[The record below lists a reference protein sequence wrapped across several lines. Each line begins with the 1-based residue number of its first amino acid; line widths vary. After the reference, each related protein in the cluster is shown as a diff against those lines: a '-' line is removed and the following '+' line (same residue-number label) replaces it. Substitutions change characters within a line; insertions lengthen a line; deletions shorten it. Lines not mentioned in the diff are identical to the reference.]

1 MNEKV
6 IMDNMKVLY
15 NRILRI
21 LYITTTVSSIPI
33 LIEIWNGNI
42 FQEDSINVAN
52 LTYTLLCS
60 MLIAFIC
67 LTIGVLWA
75 ARFER

>member
-21 LYITTTVSSIPI
+21 LYIATVVSSIPI
-33 LIEIWNGNI
+33 FIEI
-42 FQEDSINVAN
+42 
-52 LTYTLLCS
+52 
-60 MLIAFIC
+60 
-67 LTIGVLWA
+67 
-75 ARFER
+75 

>member
-1 MNEKV
+1 
-6 IMDNMKVLY
+6 MDNMKVLY

-21 LYITTTVSSIPI
+21 LYITTAVSSTPI
-33 LIEIWNGNI
+33 FIEIWNGNI
-42 FQEDSINVAN
+42 FQGNSINVAN
-52 LTYTLLCS
+52 LTYAFLYS